1 MNYIDTVN
9 AAVTVCDTQ
18 GTIVFMNQRS
28 QEVFK
33 SDGGKG
39 LIGTSLFDCHPEPAL
54 SKVKELLRTG
64 ETNIYT
70 IEKNGKKKIIY
81 QSPWREKNGIG
92 GMIEISFEL
101 PAEMNHFVRK

>member
-1 MNYIDTVN
+1 MQEIT
-9 AAVTVCDTQ
+9 AAVTVCDTE
-18 GTIVFMNQRS
+18 GIIVYMNDAS

-54 SKVKELLRTG
+54 SKLKELLRTG

-81 QSPWREKNGIG
+81 QSPWRVNNVVS
-92 GMIEISFEL
+92 GMVEMSFEL
-101 PAEMNHFVRK
+101 PPEMNHFVRK

>member
-1 MNYIDTVN
+1 MNYFEEIN
-9 AAVTVCDTQ
+9 AAVTVCDTD
-18 GTIVFMNQRS
+18 GIIVYMNERS

-39 LIGTSLFDCHPEPAL
+39 LVGTSLFDCHPEPAL

-64 ETNIYT
+64 KTNIYT

-81 QSPWREKNGIG
+81 QTPWRENNVVG
-92 GMIEISFEL
+92 GLIEMSFEL
-101 PAEMNHFVRK
+101 PDEMNHFVRE